1 MKPII
6 LLAAALGSLAWTAG
20 AVAEDRPAPREASG
34 NGLEITM
41 RIIEDPAALR
51 PEGISR
57 RIMLP
62 LAPAGE
68 EHAEAT
74 PPAEQANGVATDAS
88 VREHGRE
95 FGAEASE
102 QARELAEQASELR
115 DEFGRARAEEMRP
128 EPPKRP
134 EIERPEP
141 PRP

>member
-6 LLAAALGSLAWTAG
+6 VLAAALGSLAWA
-20 AVAEDRPAPREASG
+20 ASAAAEDRPAPREPAG
-34 NGLEITM
+34 NGLDITM

-62 LAPAGE
+62 VTPAGE
-68 EHAEAT
+68 EQAGAT
-74 PPAEQANGVATDAS
+74 PPAEQADGAAIEAS
-88 VREHGRE
+88 AREQGRE
-95 FGAEASE
+95 FGAEVSE

-115 DEFGRARAEEMRP
+115 DDFGRSRAEEMRP
-128 EPPKRP
+128 DPPERP
-134 EIERPEP
+134 EIDRPEP